1 MWEHLWSGESLDRR
15 LVCRCVKC
23 MVGKGFVGVGK
34 PQRNGAKAW
43 GMAKYPRSRDL
54 FVDFH
59 EL

>member
-1 MWEHLWSGESLDRR
+1 
-15 LVCRCVKC
+15 